1 MQQHNNGNEV
11 RQYLIRS
18 YNRVIGGME
27 YQATQDQSRAYGGV
41 IRSLKGK
48 LVEDMT
54 PHIINLAW
62 RESGGSPE
70 RISTSGATSYRL
82 PIKSDYVE
90 RLPMEI
96 RNYINAHKATYF
108 YRSQV
113 DVHVF
118 VDNALVMGLECSSY
132 AENAMIKRILVDFRL
147 LKSLHPKLICCL
159 LQLESQLGGDYSD
172 PSANPNMGSRSTHT
186 LMSHFPEVDLN
197 IMTLL
202 DGERKVD
209 RPIHRAEHFKNLRQ
223 ERLERVINQFK
234 ALLTPFL

>member
-1 MQQHNNGNEV
+1 M
-11 RQYLIRS
+11 
-18 YNRVIGGME
+18 
-27 YQATQDQSRAYGGV
+27 A
-41 IRSLKGK
+41 
-48 LVEDMT
+48 

-62 RESGGSPE
+62 QESGGSLE
-70 RISTSGATSYRL
+70 RISFGNTKSYRL
-82 PIKSDYVE
+82 PIKPDYVE

-96 RNYINAHKATYF
+96 RDYITARKDTYF

-118 VDNALVMGLECSSY
+118 VDNTLIMGIECKSY
-132 AENAMIKRILVDFRL
+132 TENAMMKRILVDFRL
-147 LKSLHPKLICCL
+147 LKSLRPALICCL

-186 LMSHFPEVDLN
+186 LMSYFPEVDLN

-202 DGERKVD
+202 DGERHIN
-209 RPIHRAEHFKNLRQ
+209 RPIHRAEHFKDLSP

-234 ALLTPFL
+234 VLLTPFI

>member
-1 MQQHNNGNEV
+1 MQRHSENEV

-18 YNRVIGGME
+18 YNRVIGGMDE
-27 YQATQDQSRAYGGV
+27 HATQEQSRAYGGV
-41 IRSLKGK
+41 LRSTKGN
-48 LVEDMT
+48 LVEVMA

-70 RISTSGATSYRL
+70 RISIGSAISYRL
-82 PIKSDYVE
+82 PIKPDYVD
-90 RLPMEI
+90 RLQMEV
-96 RNYINAHKATYF
+96 RDYINARKDAYF

-118 VDNALVMGLECSSY
+118 VDNALIMGIECTSY

-147 LKSLHPKLICCL
+147 LKSLHPELICCL

-186 LMSHFPEVDLN
+186 LMSYFPEVDLN

-202 DGERKVD
+202 DGERNID
-209 RPIHRAEHFKNLRQ
+209 RPIHRAEHFKQLRQ

>member
-1 MQQHNNGNEV
+1 MQRHNGNEV

-27 YQATQDQSRAYGGV
+27 EQATQEQSRAYGGV
-41 IRSLKGK
+41 LRSTKGK
-48 LVEDMT
+48 LVEDMA

-70 RISTSGATSYRL
+70 RVSFGNIKNYRL
-82 PIKSDYVE
+82 PVKSDYVD
-90 RLPMEI
+90 RLPTEV
-96 RNYINAHKATYF
+96 RDYINARKDAYF

-118 VDNALVMGLECSSY
+118 VDNALIMGIECKSY
-132 AENAMIKRILVDFRL
+132 AENAMMKRILVDFRF
-147 LKSLHPKLICCL
+147 LKSLHPELVCCL
-159 LQLESQLGGDYSD
+159 LQLESHLGGDYSD
-172 PSANPNMGSRSTHT
+172 PLANPNMGSRSTHT
-186 LMSHFPEVDLN
+186 LMSYFPEVDLN

-202 DGERKVD
+202 DGERKID
-209 RPIHRAEHFKNLRQ
+209 RPIHRAEHFKQLRH
-223 ERLERVINQFK
+223 ERLERAINQFK